1 MSIPELDLNFHS
13 YCSVYVATTSNLT
26 ASEFNPFADGS
37 YSSEPTK
44 KIVKTP
50 DITYDSTTGR
60 ISFGASG
67 TYFVTYSGG
76 ALANSTSTAVI
87 RIKHNDAD
95 VLVTTGIR
103 TKPQMSPKVINVNCM
118 VTVQAGDNI
127 TATFDGTSANN
138 GTTAGTH
145 ITAIKTNSHY
155 AGAYYTADATEQTST
170 ALYPIYDTA
179 NEGGTVASNTSG
191 INYSGANGGFTVT
204 ADGTYLLF
212 STFIADVSG
221 NEDYDHTIKI
231 DSTTVDDLS
240 VGTSGLQAPAC
251 WPYAM
256 IVSADAD
263 EIITINTHVKVDP
276 NGGFTIKK
284 GTGVSILDISNNDTL
299 PSALLSLTLVEDTDA
314 FGTSS
319 GDKDIFEAGNTTVAT
334 FAVTNHITAAG
345 ITYNQTD
352 GTFTVAQSGDYLVMA
367 TFGLADTTTSHG
379 VTLKITI
386 DDTVYYSVSYET
398 RTNAAPNSFP
408 VCLVVSLEAGEAL
421 NFLVNDAG
429 AKVADGSSVSI
440 VRLDEVGGSRDL
452 FAESTPV
459 DEIADDFTINSF
471 NKDTSDRQYGRLVEQ
486 VPMKLGVRGGISLRG
501 RRVASTTAPS
511 TEKGNKD

>member
-1 MSIPELDLNFHS
+1 
-13 YCSVYVATTSNLT
+13 
-26 ASEFNPFADGS
+26 
-37 YSSEPTK
+37 
-44 KIVKTP
+44 
-50 DITYDSTTGR
+50 
-60 ISFGASG
+60 
-67 TYFVTYSGG
+67 
-76 ALANSTSTAVI
+76 
-87 RIKHNDAD
+87 
-95 VLVTTGIR
+95 
-103 TKPQMSPKVINVNCM
+103 
-118 VTVQAGDNI
+118 
-127 TATFDGTSANN
+127 
-138 GTTAGTH
+138 
-145 ITAIKTNSHY
+145 
-155 AGAYYTADATEQTST
+155 
-170 ALYPIYDTA
+170 
-179 NEGGTVASNTSG
+179 
-191 INYSGANGGFTVT
+191 
-204 ADGTYLLF
+204 
-212 STFIADVSG
+212 
-221 NEDYDHTIKI
+221 
-231 DSTTVDDLS
+231 
-240 VGTSGLQAPAC
+240 
-251 WPYAM
+251 M

-263 EIITINTHVKVDP
+263 EIITINTQVKSAP

-319 GDKDIFEAGNTTVAT
+319 GDKDIFEAGNTTGAT

-367 TFGLADTTTSHG
+367 TFGIADTSANHG